1 MRLLVFVLVAEL
13 LLPLSARSETL
24 SEIPFQYRDGLIWLK
39 VELAGKKGPPLN
51 FLLDSGAGASVLDL
65 ARARALG
72 LGIGNPETVQGVNGC
87 AQAYRVNDFQARCGS
102 IMIPT
107 ALLAVNLQTLSDCC
121 HQPIDG
127 ILGVDFF
134 RDRIVQID
142 FAAGKVRLLEH
153 CDMDLASCEILPIKK
168 CNDAFCVPLGVAGNR
183 PEWIR
188 LDTGCDTALEWVA
201 SESEKKRGEPTSI
214 GLSRSS
220 ARWVRTNVQ
229 IGKQQVTVPVVIH
242 EKQIFS
248 GEGGLLGNGLL
259 AEFRVTVD
267 SPGNRAIFEKRK

>member
-24 SEIPFQYRDGLIWLK
+24 SEVPFQYRDGLIWLK
-39 VELAGKKGPPLN
+39 VELAGRKGPLN

-72 LGIGNPETVQGVNGC
+72 LGIGNPETVQGVNGY
-87 AQAYRVNDFQARCGS
+87 APAYRVNDFHARCGS
-102 IMIPT
+102 ITVPKS
-107 ALLAVNLQTLSDCC
+107 LLAVYLQALSDCC

-134 RDRIVQID
+134 RGRIVQID

-153 CDMDLASCEILPIKK
+153 CDMDLANCEILPIKK
-168 CNDAFCVPLGVAGNR
+168 CNDAFCIPLGVAGNR
-183 PEWIR
+183 REWIR
-188 LDTGCDTALEWVA
+188 LDTGCDAALEWVA
-201 SESEKKRGEPTSI
+201 SESEKKRPEPTSI
-214 GLSRSS
+214 GLSHSS
-220 ARWVRTNVQ
+220 ARCIRTSVQ
-229 IGKQQVTVPVVIH
+229 IGKRQVIVPVVIH

-248 GEGGLLGNGLL
+248 GERGLLGNGLL

-267 SPGNRAIFEKRK
+267 LPGNRVIFENRK